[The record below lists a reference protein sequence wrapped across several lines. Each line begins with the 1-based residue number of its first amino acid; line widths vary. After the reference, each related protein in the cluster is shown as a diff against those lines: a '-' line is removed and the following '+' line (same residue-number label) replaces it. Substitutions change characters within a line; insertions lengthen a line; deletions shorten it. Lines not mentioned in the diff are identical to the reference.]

1 MKKSKNPVGK
11 DFYSLT
17 VTADYFLNRRFK
29 NSLAGEK
36 FAFSG
41 FRLGSLNWS
50 FDGRFIGA
58 VARCFGSLAA
68 LDGSLSGFNN
78 GTKSN
83 RDLDAE
89 TLGYSKRAG
98 GFAARTLWT
107 GVDDRIAAADCSGG
121 SGMCKRGD
129 RYRNANGFF
138 LVKRRFTGFCG
149 TAGRSA
155 YGQAGSCLTAAEK
168 TEIDWADRI
177 RSDKRKADLHL
188 TIHFI
193 QWEIEFQSRTSGWRI
208 RMLDCFEFYIFT
220 PDYVLRFSVDYDR
233 NIQDIFLRDRAADIK
248 QEMA

>member
-1 MKKSKNPVGK
+1 M
-11 DFYSLT
+11 
-17 VTADYFLNRRFK
+17 
-29 NSLAGEK
+29 
-36 FAFSG
+36 FSG

-98 GFAARTLWT
+98 GFAAR
-107 GVDDRIAAADCSGG
+107 
-121 SGMCKRGD
+121 MCKRGD

-149 TAGRSA
+149 TAGRPA

-220 PDYVLRFSVDYDR
+220 SDYVLGVSVDYDR
-233 NIQDIFLRDRAADIK
+233 NIQDIFLRDRAADTK

>member
-1 MKKSKNPVGK
+1 M
-11 DFYSLT
+11 
-17 VTADYFLNRRFK
+17 
-29 NSLAGEK
+29 
-36 FAFSG
+36 FSG

-50 FDGRFIGA
+50 FHRRFIRA

-68 LDGSLSGFNN
+68 LNGSLSGFNN

-98 GFAARTLWT
+98 GFAARTLWIS
-107 GVDDRIAAADCSGG
+107 VDDRIAAADCSGG

-149 TAGRSA
+149 TAGRPA
-155 YGQAGSCLTAAEK
+155 YGQAGSGLAAAEK

-220 PDYVLRFSVDYDR
+220 SDYVLGGGSVDYDR
-233 NIQDIFLRDRAADIK
+233 NIQDILLRDRAADTK

>member
-50 FDGRFIGA
+50 FDGKFIGA

-68 LDGSLSGFNN
+68 LDGSLAGFNN

-89 TLGYSKRAG
+89 TLGLLWSSIFVTLMANKIG
-98 GFAARTLWT
+98 GLQF
-107 GVDDRIAAADCSGG
+107 GI
-121 SGMCKRGD
+121 
-129 RYRNANGFF
+129 YRNCQIVLAVPGCANGET
-138 LVKRRFTGFCG
+138 VTGTQTVSF
-149 TAGRSA
+149 
-155 YGQAGSCLTAAEK
+155 
-168 TEIDWADRI
+168 W
-177 RSDKRKADLHL
+177 
-188 TIHFI
+188 
-193 QWEIEFQSRTSGWRI
+193 
-208 RMLDCFEFYIFT
+208 
-220 PDYVLRFSVDYDR
+220 
-233 NIQDIFLRDRAADIK
+233 
-248 QEMA
+248 

>member
-1 MKKSKNPVGK
+1 M
-11 DFYSLT
+11 
-17 VTADYFLNRRFK
+17 
-29 NSLAGEK
+29 
-36 FAFSG
+36 FSG

-50 FDGRFIGA
+50 FHRRIIRA

-68 LDGSLSGFNN
+68 LNGSLSGFNN

-98 GFAARTLWT
+98 GFAARTLWIS
-107 GVDDRIAAADCSGG
+107 VDDRIAAADCSGG

-149 TAGRSA
+149 TAGRPA
-155 YGQAGSCLTAAEK
+155 YGQAGSGLAAAEK

-233 NIQDIFLRDRAADIK
+233 NIRDILLRDRAADTK

>member
-1 MKKSKNPVGK
+1 
-11 DFYSLT
+11 
-17 VTADYFLNRRFK
+17 
-29 NSLAGEK
+29 
-36 FAFSG
+36 
-41 FRLGSLNWS
+41 
-50 FDGRFIGA
+50 
-58 VARCFGSLAA
+58 
-68 LDGSLSGFNN
+68 
-78 GTKSN
+78 
-83 RDLDAE
+83 
-89 TLGYSKRAG
+89 
-98 GFAARTLWT
+98 
-107 GVDDRIAAADCSGG
+107 
-121 SGMCKRGD
+121 MCKRGD

-220 PDYVLRFSVDYDR
+220 SDYVLGGPSITTVTSRISSCVIALQISSR
-233 NIQDIFLRDRAADIK
+233 KWLKSA
-248 QEMA
+248 

>member
-1 MKKSKNPVGK
+1 MERI
-11 DFYSLT
+11 FYSLT

-68 LDGSLSGFNN
+68 LDGSLAGFNN

-89 TLGYSKRAG
+89 TLGYSKCAG
-98 GFAARTLWT
+98 GFAARTLRT
-107 GVDDRIAAADCSGG
+107 GVDDRIATADWFW
-121 SGMCKRGD
+121 RFRDVQTGD

-193 QWEIEFQSRTSGWRI
+193 QWEIEFQSRTSVGGSGCWIVLSSTFSPQITFWGFPLITTVTSRI
-208 RMLDCFEFYIFT
+208 
-220 PDYVLRFSVDYDR
+220 S
-233 NIQDIFLRDRAADIK
+233 FLRDRAADIK

>member
-58 VARCFGSLAA
+58 VARCFGSLA
-68 LDGSLSGFNN
+68 GFNN

-149 TAGRSA
+149 TA
-155 YGQAGSCLTAAEK
+155 
-168 TEIDWADRI
+168 
-177 RSDKRKADLHL
+177 
-188 TIHFI
+188 
-193 QWEIEFQSRTSGWRI
+193 
-208 RMLDCFEFYIFT
+208 
-220 PDYVLRFSVDYDR
+220 
-233 NIQDIFLRDRAADIK
+233 
-248 QEMA
+248 

>member
-1 MKKSKNPVGK
+1 
-11 DFYSLT
+11 LT
-17 VTADYFLNRRFK
+17 TTIR
-29 NSLAGEK
+29 
-36 FAFSG
+36 
-41 FRLGSLNWS
+41 
-50 FDGRFIGA
+50 A

-68 LDGSLSGFNN
+68 LNGSLSGFNN

-98 GFAARTLWT
+98 GFAARTLWIS
-107 GVDDRIAAADCSGG
+107 VDDRIAAADCSGG

-149 TAGRSA
+149 TVGRPA
-155 YGQAGSCLTAAEK
+155 YGQAGSGLAAAEK

-233 NIQDIFLRDRAADIK
+233 NIRDILLRDRAADTK

>member
-1 MKKSKNPVGK
+1 M
-11 DFYSLT
+11 T

-107 GVDDRIAAADCSGG
+107 GVDDRIATADCSGG
-121 SGMCKRGD
+121 SRMCKRCFPNKKIL
-129 RYRNANGFF
+129 RN
-138 LVKRRFTGFCG
+138 
-149 TAGRSA
+149 SP
-155 YGQAGSCLTAAEK
+155 CLPACK
-168 TEIDWADRI
+168 Q
-177 RSDKRKADLHL
+177 K
-188 TIHFI
+188 
-193 QWEIEFQSRTSGWRI
+193 
-208 RMLDCFEFYIFT
+208 
-220 PDYVLRFSVDYDR
+220 
-233 NIQDIFLRDRAADIK
+233 NIATRLRDTT
-248 QEMA
+248 

>member
-1 MKKSKNPVGK
+1 MERIFTLS
-11 DFYSLT
+11 T

-29 NSLAGEK
+29 ESAGEK

-41 FRLGSLNWS
+41 FRLGPQLEFRWKVHRSS
-50 FDGRFIGA
+50 RKVFR
-58 VARCFGSLAA
+58 SLAA
-68 LDGSLSGFNN
+68 LDGSLAGFNN

-89 TLGYSKRAG
+89 TLGYSKCAG
-98 GFAARTLWT
+98 GFAARTLRT
-107 GVDDRIAAADCSGG
+107 GVDDRIATADCSGG

-208 RMLDCFEFYIFT
+208 RMLDCFESRIFT
-220 PDYVLRFSVDYDR
+220 PDYVLGVSVDYDR

>member
-1 MKKSKNPVGK
+1 M
-11 DFYSLT
+11 T
-17 VTADYFLNRRFK
+17 TTIR
-29 NSLAGEK
+29 
-36 FAFSG
+36 
-41 FRLGSLNWS
+41 
-50 FDGRFIGA
+50 A

-68 LDGSLSGFNN
+68 LNGSLSGFNN

-98 GFAARTLWT
+98 GFAARTLWIS
-107 GVDDRIAAADCSGG
+107 VDDRIAAADCSGG

-149 TAGRSA
+149 TVGRPA
-155 YGQAGSCLTAAEK
+155 YGQAGSGLAAAEK

-233 NIQDIFLRDRAADIK
+233 NIRDILLRDRAADTK

>member
-1 MKKSKNPVGK
+1 M
-11 DFYSLT
+11 
-17 VTADYFLNRRFK
+17 
-29 NSLAGEK
+29 
-36 FAFSG
+36 FSG

-50 FDGRFIGA
+50 FHRRFIRA

-68 LDGSLSGFNN
+68 LNGSLSGFNN

-98 GFAARTLWT
+98 GFAARTLWIS
-107 GVDDRIAAADCSGG
+107 VDDRIAAADCSGG

-138 LVKRRFTGFCG
+138 LVKCRFTGFCG
-149 TAGRSA
+149 TAGRPA
-155 YGQAGSCLTAAEK
+155 YGQAGSGLAAAEK

-208 RMLDCFEFYIFT
+208 RMPDCFEFYIFT

-233 NIQDIFLRDRAADIK
+233 NIQDILLRDRAADTK

>member
-1 MKKSKNPVGK
+1 
-11 DFYSLT
+11 
-17 VTADYFLNRRFK
+17 
-29 NSLAGEK
+29 
-36 FAFSG
+36 
-41 FRLGSLNWS
+41 
-50 FDGRFIGA
+50 
-58 VARCFGSLAA
+58 
-68 LDGSLSGFNN
+68 
-78 GTKSN
+78 
-83 RDLDAE
+83 
-89 TLGYSKRAG
+89 
-98 GFAARTLWT
+98 
-107 GVDDRIAAADCSGG
+107 
-121 SGMCKRGD
+121 MCKRGD

-168 TEIDWADRI
+168 TEIDWADCI

-220 PDYVLRFSVDYDR
+220 SDYVLGVSVDYDR
-233 NIQDIFLRDRAADIK
+233 NIQDIFLRDRAADIR

>member
-1 MKKSKNPVGK
+1 M
-11 DFYSLT
+11 
-17 VTADYFLNRRFK
+17 
-29 NSLAGEK
+29 
-36 FAFSG
+36 FSG

-149 TAGRSA
+149 TA
-155 YGQAGSCLTAAEK
+155 
-168 TEIDWADRI
+168 
-177 RSDKRKADLHL
+177 
-188 TIHFI
+188 
-193 QWEIEFQSRTSGWRI
+193 
-208 RMLDCFEFYIFT
+208 
-220 PDYVLRFSVDYDR
+220 
-233 NIQDIFLRDRAADIK
+233 
-248 QEMA
+248 

>member
-1 MKKSKNPVGK
+1 M
-11 DFYSLT
+11 
-17 VTADYFLNRRFK
+17 
-29 NSLAGEK
+29 
-36 FAFSG
+36 FSG

-50 FDGRFIGA
+50 FHRRFIRA

-68 LDGSLSGFNN
+68 LNGSLSGFNN

-98 GFAARTLWT
+98 GFAARTLWIS
-107 GVDDRIAAADCSGG
+107 VDDRIAAADCSGG

-149 TAGRSA
+149 TAGRPA
-155 YGQAGSCLTAAEK
+155 YGQAGSGLAAAQK

-193 QWEIEFQSRTSGWRI
+193 Q
-208 RMLDCFEFYIFT
+208 
-220 PDYVLRFSVDYDR
+220 
-233 NIQDIFLRDRAADIK
+233 
-248 QEMA
+248 

>member
-1 MKKSKNPVGK
+1 MQRLWV
-11 DFYSLT
+11 T
-17 VTADYFLNRRFK
+17 VNVQEVLLPGHCGSVWMTG
-29 NSLAGEK
+29 SPQQIVLAVPGC
-36 FAFSG
+36 A
-41 FRLGSLNWS
+41 N
-50 FDGRFIGA
+50 
-58 VARCFGSLAA
+58 
-68 LDGSLSGFNN
+68 
-78 GTKSN
+78 
-83 RDLDAE
+83 
-89 TLGYSKRAG
+89 
-98 GFAARTLWT
+98 
-107 GVDDRIAAADCSGG
+107 
-121 SGMCKRGD
+121 GD

-149 TAGRSA
+149 TAGRPA
-155 YGQAGSCLTAAEK
+155 YGQAGSGLAAAEK

-233 NIQDIFLRDRAADIK
+233 NIQDILLRDRAADTK